1 MKYLFTYP
9 LFILLATFSVL
20 IGAIM
25 FLWRF
30 SKRDFR
36 RGMTFINSR
45 IINFE
50 KLINLK

>member
-9 LFILLATFSVL
+9 LFILLAIVSLL
-20 IGAIM
+20 IGGVA

-36 RGMTFINSR
+36 KGTTFINSR
-45 IINFE
+45 VINFE
-50 KLINLK
+50 KLIK